1 MNQKT
6 KRIIAVG
13 VGIVVVI
20 GISFMIKNYVTSK
33 IENVQQSTNYGP
45 SYTEVEAM
53 PQTIENS
60 IRGAGTY
67 S

>member
-6 KRIIAVG
+6 KRIVG
-13 VGIVVVI
+13 IGVAIVVVI
-20 GISFMIKNYVTSK
+20 GISFGIKSYISGK
-33 IENVQQSTNYGP
+33 IEKVQQSTNYGP
-45 SYTEVEAM
+45 SYTEAEAM